1 MVEGNT
7 KKLLRSIM
15 AKAASY
21 VEILIS
27 ALLLIGILIGAINL
41 GTELIAM
48 GKVALIAPDI
58 TMPVE
63 EYLATGLQLIIGVE
77 FIKMIS
83 KHTVGSTID
92 VLLFAIARKL
102 VVSHGG
108 TIDLL
113 LKGTLVINVKG
124 VRLILL
130 RLSLRKVKGGL
141 APKGNFTFWSYY
153 ILGSFL
159 L

>member
-15 AKAASY
+15 AKASSY
-21 VEILIS
+21 VEIFIS
-27 ALLLIGILIGAINL
+27 ALLLIGIVIGAINL
-41 GTELIAM
+41 GVELIAM
-48 GKVALIAPDI
+48 GKEALLVPGI

-108 TIDLL
+108 AVDLL
-113 LKGTLVINVKG
+113 LGIIAIA
-124 VRLILL
+124 ILFIIK
-130 RLSLRKVKGGL
+130 RYF
-141 APKGNFTFWSYY
+141 GNKCEKCPIDPAKTKLKES
-153 ILGSFL
+153 
-159 L
+159 

>member
-113 LKGTLVINVKG
+113 LGIIAIA
-124 VRLILL
+124 ILFIIK
-130 RLSLRKVKGGL
+130 RYF
-141 APKGNFTFWSYY
+141 GNKCERCPIDPAKAKLKES
-153 ILGSFL
+153 
-159 L
+159 